1 MLVIS
6 DKAGQEIKKAL
17 DTDQAKDKH
26 LVLYF
31 MGAG

>member
-1 MLVIS
+1 MLNVS
-6 DKAGQEIKKAL
+6 ERAGEELNKVL
-17 DTDQAKDKH
+17 SSEQAKDKH